1 MSRNLTSQFLRET
14 EIALA
19 SAVSIADVTRIARA
33 QADAIRRA
41 TCEYSADDLA
51 WFRRPLG
58 GK

>member
-14 EIALA
+14 QDAIDHAI
-19 SAVSIADVTRIARA
+19 SIADVTRIARA